1 MAMNLDAS
9 RVRPPL
15 LESTPVSTHSRRPL
29 LDSLYEKYLEAEN
42 SAAFIRQ
49 VGQRYSVATLER
61 LCESGDRM
69 SRRGAALALGFL
81 ADFESNGILG
91 KALRDRD
98 RGVRSLAENAIRLVW
113 CRIGTPSQRQEL
125 GAIIRLNNAQNFSDA
140 IARASSLIDIAPW
153 IAESWNQRAIA
164 YFSTS
169 KFLDAIRDCQQT
181 LEINPYHFGAAAGM
195 GYCYVQLREHASA
208 AECFRRALK
217 LNPGME
223 SARAK
228 LVEVQRVMKD
238 GE

>member
-1 MAMNLDAS
+1 MS
-9 RVRPPL
+9 RPSL
-15 LESTPVSTHSRRPL
+15 RRPV
-29 LDSLYEKYLEAEN
+29 LDTFYERYIEAEN

-49 VGQRYSVATLER
+49 VGERYSVPTLER
-61 LCESGDRM
+61 LAESGDRM
-69 SRRGAALALGFL
+69 TRRGAVLALGFL
-81 ADFESNGILG
+81 ADFESNGVLG
-91 KALRDRD
+91 NALRDRD
-98 RGVRSLAENAIRLVW
+98 RGVRTLAENAIRLVW

-125 GAIIRLNNAQNFSDA
+125 GAIIRLNNAQQFAEA

-169 KFLDAIRDCQQT
+169 KFLDAIRDCQQA

-228 LVEVQRVMKD
+228 LIEVQRVLKD

>member
-1 MAMNLDAS
+1 MS
-9 RVRPPL
+9 RSKPPK
-15 LESTPVSTHSRRPL
+15 PRRPL
-29 LDSLYEKYLEAEN
+29 LDALYQDYLEAEN
-42 SAAFIRQ
+42 SASFIRR
-49 VGQRYSVATLER
+49 VGEKYSVATLER
-61 LCESGDRM
+61 LAECGGRVT
-69 SRRGAALALGFL
+69 RRGAVLALGFL
-81 ADFESNGILG
+81 ADFESNNALG
-91 KALRDRD
+91 RALRDRD
-98 RGVRSLAENAIRLVW
+98 RTVRTLAENSIRLVW

-125 GAIIRLNNAQNFSDA
+125 GAIIRLNNAQSFAEA
-140 IARASSLIDIAPW
+140 IARASRLIDVAPW

-228 LVEVQRVMKD
+228 LIEVQRVLKQ

>member
-1 MAMNLDAS
+1 MS
-9 RVRPPL
+9 RSNP
-15 LESTPVSTHSRRPL
+15 RRPL
-29 LDSLYEKYLEAEN
+29 LEDYYEEYLEAEN
-42 SAAFIRQ
+42 SAAFIRR

-61 LCESGDRM
+61 IAESGQRI
-69 SRRGAALALGFL
+69 SRRAAVLALGFL
-81 ADFESNGILG
+81 ADFESNNVLG
-91 KALRDRD
+91 RALRDRD
-98 RGVRSLAENAIRLVW
+98 RTVRTIAENSIRLVW

-125 GAIIRLNNAQNFSDA
+125 GAIIRLNNAQNFADA
-140 IARASSLIDIAPW
+140 IARASSLIDVAPW
-153 IAESWNQRAIA
+153 IAETWNQRAIA

-169 KFLDAIRDCQQT
+169 RFLDAIRDCQQT

-228 LVEVQRVMKD
+228 LIEVQRVLKD
-238 GE
+238 EE